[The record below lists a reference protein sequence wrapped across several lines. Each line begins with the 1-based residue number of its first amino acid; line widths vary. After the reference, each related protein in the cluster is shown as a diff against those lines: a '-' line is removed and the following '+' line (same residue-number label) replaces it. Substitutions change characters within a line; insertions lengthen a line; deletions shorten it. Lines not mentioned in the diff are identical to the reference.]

1 MRVLLSILKWLLIVI
16 ILLVV
21 LAFATG
27 NQYLL
32 KGIWATYLHGYKT
45 ASVDDKRF
53 FSTRT
58 IAAGEPQPWPIAP
71 DHNQMQLSEELRQS
85 LESTRSVAFLIARN
99 GELLYEEYWDG
110 YGETSRT
117 NSFSM
122 AKSITT
128 MLAQCA
134 IQDGF
139 MQSWDQRVIEFL
151 PDLKGEYAD
160 QLTLRH
166 LTTMTAGLE
175 FNEHYTNPFDITA
188 RLYYGTDS
196 EELMLEEVPVY
207 REPGTFEYQSGA
219 TQLLGLAVTKATRRT
234 LSDYASDKL
243 WRHMGAAHDAEWHLD
258 SREGNEHAYCC
269 FNSNARDF
277 ARFGQLML
285 QKGNWNGQ
293 QLLDT
298 AFVEV
303 AVQPY
308 AVPHYGYSFWLLT
321 DAGTEVYYMR
331 GIHGQYIITIP
342 ELDLVV
348 VRLGHEMGP
357 KRENHP
363 EVVWR
368 IVREMVGT
376 FEAEPAYMQ

>member
-1 MRVLLSILKWLLIVI
+1 MRTLLSILKWLLIGL

-45 ASVDDKRF
+45 ASIDDKRF
-53 FSTRT
+53 FSTR
-58 IAAGEPQPWPIAP
+58 IIEAGEPHPWPMAA
-71 DHNQMQLSEELRQS
+71 DHNRMQLSEELRQS

-99 GELLYEEYWDG
+99 GELMYEEYWDG
-110 YGETSRT
+110 YGEASRT

-122 AKSITT
+122 AKTITT

-134 IQDGF
+134 IQDGY

-151 PDLKGEYAD
+151 PDLIGEYAD
-160 QLTLRH
+160 QVTLRH
-166 LTTMTAGLE
+166 LSTMTAGLE

-188 RLYYGTDS
+188 RLYYGPDS
-196 EELMLEEVPVY
+196 EELMLEDVPVY
-207 REPGTFEYQSGA
+207 RAPGTFEYQSGA
-219 TQLLGLAVTKATRRT
+219 TQLLGLAVIKATGRT
-234 LSDYASDKL
+234 LSEYASEKL
-243 WRHMGAAHDAEWHLD
+243 WRPLGATHDAVWHLD
-258 SREGNEHAYCC
+258 SRDGSELAFCC

-285 QKGNWNGQ
+285 QKGNWNGR

-298 AFVEV
+298 AFVEM
-303 AVQPY
+303 AVEPH
-308 AVPHYGYSFWLLT
+308 AVPHYGHGFWLVE
-321 DAGTEVYYMR
+321 DAGLQVFYQR
-331 GIHGQYIITIP
+331 GILGQYIITIP

-348 VRLGHEMGP
+348 VRLGHDMGP
-357 KRENHP
+357 RSGNHP
-363 EVVWR
+363 EAVRV
-368 IVREMVGT
+368 IVREVVAMLRG
-376 FEAEPAYMQ
+376 Q